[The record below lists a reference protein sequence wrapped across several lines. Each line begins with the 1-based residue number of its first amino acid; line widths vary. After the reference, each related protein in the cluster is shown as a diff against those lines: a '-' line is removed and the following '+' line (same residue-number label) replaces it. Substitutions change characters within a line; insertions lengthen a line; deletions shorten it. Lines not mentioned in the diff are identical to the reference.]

1 MDDQQNNP
9 NEAGDSEQV
18 AVELMEA
25 AAYSRG
31 AEGRLWRLEWA
42 QAFKRLAEMAK
53 KREDSG
59 PN

>member
-1 MDDQQNNP
+1 MDEHDTPKQS
-9 NEAGDSEQV
+9 ADAEQR

-31 AEGRLWRLEWA
+31 REGRLWRLEWA

-53 KREDSG
+53 KREDNG